1 MAFSCWSP
9 RVTMMT
15 AATVGTSA
23 VATSVLDLAGNQFD
37 RAAIAC
43 QVVFS
48 ATVGANTTVS
58 FYGGL
63 DGDVISA
70 IALGSLTYTAASSAT
85 VIQHTVIEKQ
95 PYLRVVVS
103 NGDVTSAINA
113 QVLAV
118 CHYEHN
124 QRRVTS

>member
-43 QVVFS
+43 RVVFS

-63 DGDVISA
+63 DGDVISTVS
-70 IALGSLTYTAASSAT
+70 LGALTYTAASSAT
-85 VIQHTVIEKQ
+85 VIQQTLISGQ
-95 PYLRVVVS
+95 PYLQAVV
-103 NGDVTSAINA
+103 ANA
-113 QVLAV
+113 DTANAVNAEIIVLG
-118 CHYEHN
+118 HYEHH
-124 QRRVTS
+124 QRRVTA